1 MSPLIAATALSLV
14 MAAVALVLAARAE
27 SSSEP
32 QLWAIVIGTSVLAGG
47 LILLS
52 TARAVRRG
60 MTDDDSA
67 QLPASE
73 GLRQSP
79 LVLGVV
85 AAAIFAEIVGTGGLR
100 PSRVW

>member
-73 GLRQSP
+73 GLRQLP